1 MPRHSGA
8 NLELSESGPWSHP
21 MTLKGPVFL
30 SKSQRLIRLLRRG
43 VSEVWLRFL
52 LAIAGLILAFAAA
65 LFSTV
70 ARESGNLWAT
80 LILASAALLLAT
92 IVGLTTVPYL
102 ARRIGTVRIREAFD
116 YDVTRVGIVYVVI
129 VLLIGIAALNTG
141 NNLLYIVVAAMLA
154 AIVVSGVASALVLR
168 ELELDVRLPEHV
180 FAGRS
185 MLARILLRNPRKW
198 LPSFSV
204 NVVSLE
210 KANPARHWR
219 WLPTTFAVPPGRP
232 PEKQWI
238 RLPDRQLRRIIEK
251 PAAPNIF
258 NGSAYFP
265 YLPARRSLMS
275 ELELKFA
282 RRGRYQ
288 QESFGLATR
297 FPFAFLTK
305 TRRVPLVREVIA
317 YPSVEPTDEFFEVLP
332 LITGE
337 FASFERGRGNDLYR
351 IREYMPDDSAR
362 HVDWKASAKSG
373 SLKVR
378 EFSREDERKLR
389 IVFDNPIVDVVSE
402 QAYESAVALAAS
414 LAWHFTGENTDISF
428 VTQEYRGADIYR
440 FLAYLAVVE
449 SQSLPSVI
457 EDLEVSDDYNV
468 ILTARPRGTI
478 PTALWS
484 CSYFVFIGSPQ

>member
-1 MPRHSGA
+1 M
-8 NLELSESGPWSHP
+8 W
-21 MTLKGPVFL
+21 V
-30 SKSQRLIRLLRRG
+30 
-43 VSEVWLRFL
+43 RFL

-116 YDVTRVGIVYVVI
+116 YDVTRVGIFYVVI

-168 ELELDVRLPEHV
+168 DLELDIRLPEHV

-185 MLARILLRNPRKW
+185 MLAGILLRNPRKW

-204 NVVSLE
+204 NVISLE
-210 KANPARHWR
+210 KAKPARHWR
-219 WLPTTFAVPPGRP
+219 WLPATFAVPPGRP

-251 PAAPNIF
+251 EPAPNIF

-265 YLPARRSLMS
+265 YLPARGSLMS

-305 TRRVPLVREVIA
+305 TRRVPLVREVIV

-389 IVFDNPIVDVVSE
+389 IVFDNPMVGAVSGKD
-402 QAYESAVALAAS
+402 YESAVALAAS
-414 LAWHFTGENTDISF
+414 LGWHFTGENTDISF
-428 VTQEYRGADIYR
+428 VTQEYRGADIYQ
-440 FLAYLAVVE
+440 FLNYLALVE

-457 EDLEVSDDYNV
+457 EELEVTDDYNI

-478 PTALWS
+478 PTALWA
-484 CSYFVFIGSPQ
+484 CSYFVFIGSRE